1 MPEATYRQLDVVLR
15 ELGFAVREPEPGTRV
30 YKHAGT
36 GALLAFPVLPEHAAV
51 REHHLVG
58 TRMTLD
64 AFGLADPPDFA
75 ARLQHA
81 G

>member
-1 MPEATYRQLDVVLR
+1 MGTATYHQLDVVLR
-15 ELGFAVREPEPGTRV
+15 SFGFTVREPEPGTRV
-30 YKHAGT
+30 YKHPDT
-36 GALLAFPVLPEHAAV
+36 GALLIFPIMPDRATV

-64 AFGLADPPDFA
+64 AFGIADPPEFA
-75 ARLQHA
+75 DRLQKA

>member
-1 MPEATYRQLDVVLR
+1 MPEVNYRQLDAVLR
-15 ELGFAVREPEPGTRV
+15 SLGFSVNEAEPGTRV
-30 YKHAGT
+30 YKHAQS
-36 GALLAFPVLPEHAAV
+36 GALLVFPILPDHVAV

-64 AFGLADPPDFA
+64 AFGLADPPDFTS
-75 ARLQHA
+75 RLEKA